1 MSLSLLK
8 RFVRWLNS
16 LHNDSKISLMAK
28 TKTVEV
34 QKLDVDDTILIDG
47 CFTVDKARWGTWR
60 SFDSE
65 GQGILTSLT
74 EEECIRATRWYLKAK
89 QEGFTDQ
96 AATYEGVVGG
106 KL

>member
-1 MSLSLLK
+1 
-8 RFVRWLNS
+8 
-16 LHNDSKISLMAK
+16 MAK
-28 TKTVEV
+28 TKTAQV
-34 QKLDVDDTILIDG
+34 QKLDVDHTVLIDEA
-47 CFTVDKARWGTWR
+47 FTVDKARWGTWR

-74 EEECIRATRWYLKAK
+74 EEECIRATRWCLKAR

-96 AATYEGVVGG
+96 AATYDGVVGG

>member
-1 MSLSLLK
+1 M
-8 RFVRWLNS
+8 NS
-16 LHNDSKISLMAK
+16 RNESTVTK
-28 TKTVEV
+28 TKKAEL

-65 GQGILTSLT
+65 GKEIITALT
-74 EEECIRATRWYLKAK
+74 EEQCISATRWYLKAS
-89 QEGFTDQ
+89 QEGFEETP
-96 AATYEGVVGG
+96 THEGTVGG